1 MLKNI
6 IASIVFVAGVFSFT
20 SCDEILDNIPLSD
33 TQIVEG
39 LKEALKVGSDTA
51 VYQGNKLNGYF
62 GNELI
67 KILLPPEAE
76 PIMNV
81 IGQVPGGQALVDEV
95 ILKMNRAA
103 EQAAIEATPILI
115 DAITGMTITDGL
127 TILNGNDDAATMYL
141 KGATQPAIN
150 TAFRPYVLDALQTVG
165 AQSAWATLTTNY
177 NTIAPFIGQPTVNTD
192 LTDYTT
198 GKATDGLF
206 VLVAGEEKKI
216 RNDVSHQVNDILQ
229 TVFGN

>member
-6 IASIVFVAGVFSFT
+6 VASLVFVAGVFSFT
-20 SCDEILDNIPLSD
+20 SCDEILDNIPLSNL
-33 TQIVEG
+33 QIVEG

-62 GNELI
+62 GNALI

-95 ILKMNRAA
+95 VLKMNRAA
-103 EQAAIEATPILI
+103 EQAAIEATPILVN
-115 DAITGMTITDGL
+115 AITGMTITDGL

-141 KGATQPAIN
+141 KGATQPEIN
-150 TAFRPYVLDALQTVG
+150 AAFRPYVLDALESVG
-165 AQSAWATLTTNY
+165 AQSAWSTLTTNY
-177 NTIAPFIGQPTVNTD
+177 NTIAPFIGQPTVNSD

-206 VLVAGEEKKI
+206 VLVADEEKKI
-216 RNDVSHQVNDILQ
+216 RTDVSHQVNDILRN
-229 TVFGN
+229 VFGN

>member
-1 MLKNI
+1 MLKNV
-6 IASIVFVAGVFSFT
+6 IASMVFVAGVFSFT

>member
-1 MLKNI
+1 MKNV
-6 IASIVFVAGVFSFT
+6 IASLVFVAGVFSFT
-20 SCDEILDNIPLSD
+20 SCDEILNNIPLSD
-33 TQIVEG
+33 AQIVEG

-51 VYQGNKLNGYF
+51 VYQGNKLDGYF

-150 TAFRPYVLDALQTVG
+150 TAFRPYVLDALQSVG

-216 RNDVSHQVNDILQ
+216 RTDVSHQVNDILQ

>member
-1 MLKNI
+1 MKNV
-6 IASIVFVAGVFSFT
+6 IASLVFVAGVFSFT
-20 SCDEILDNIPLSD
+20 SCDEILNNIPLSD
-33 TQIVEG
+33 AQIVEG

-51 VYQGNKLNGYF
+51 VYQGNKLDGYF
-62 GNELI
+62 GNALI

-150 TAFRPYVLDALQTVG
+150 TAFRPYVLDALQSVG

-216 RNDVSHQVNDILQ
+216 RTDVSHQVNDILQ